1 MKKITLLLMLA
12 ILVTGCQ
19 ATPTVSDCSEINNSS
34 SSVDASIANSS
45 ADNTAKVFRQSQL
58 VEGEANYG
66 ITYLWLDDTRILLC
80 AMNLIDDDYTNT
92 FSVLKT
98 DTDTNTAISPSIN
111 QYCSLFSS
119 VETPDGY
126 RISDF
131 SGNDYMLSAQN
142 ILQANKL
149 PFKEQNLSSFYD
161 VDTGITYQFDADAKG
176 ITQITDGVSELLC
189 KPSLAQK
196 EYIACMR
203 IAPDKSSLVFA
214 VMREFYSSKTMFYEF
229 ETKTLRTVPIV
240 LGLPGY
246 FWLNNMPIALSF
258 DDNNDGT
265 YAFLLNGAQ
274 PMQKI
279 KLCDKDESIDFSSGT
294 YQYGA
299 AANAF
304 PFVLR
309 TKTQNKLMLL
319 NLENSIFDI
328 KEVLQTTNQI
338 TQPKLSKDGKQI
350 AYFSFDTTQDTPDL
364 VVRSLA

>member
-45 ADNTAKVFRQSQL
+45 TDNTAKVFQQSQL

-142 ILQANKL
+142 
-149 PFKEQNLSSFYD
+149 
-161 VDTGITYQFDADAKG
+161 
-176 ITQITDGVSELLC
+176 
-189 KPSLAQK
+189 
-196 EYIACMR
+196 
-203 IAPDKSSLVFA
+203 
-214 VMREFYSSKTMFYEF
+214 
-229 ETKTLRTVPIV
+229 
-240 LGLPGY
+240 
-246 FWLNNMPIALSF
+246 
-258 DDNNDGT
+258 
-265 YAFLLNGAQ
+265 
-274 PMQKI
+274 
-279 KLCDKDESIDFSSGT
+279 
-294 YQYGA
+294 
-299 AANAF
+299 
-304 PFVLR
+304 
-309 TKTQNKLMLL
+309 
-319 NLENSIFDI
+319 
-328 KEVLQTTNQI
+328 
-338 TQPKLSKDGKQI
+338 
-350 AYFSFDTTQDTPDL
+350 
-364 VVRSLA
+364 